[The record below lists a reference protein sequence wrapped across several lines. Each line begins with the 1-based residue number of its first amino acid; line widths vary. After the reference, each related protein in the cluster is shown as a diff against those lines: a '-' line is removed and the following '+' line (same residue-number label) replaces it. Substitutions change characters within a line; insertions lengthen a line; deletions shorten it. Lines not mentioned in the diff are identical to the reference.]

1 MVSAV
6 SLLADNDWRQLEQC
20 VRRGEP
26 VQIVRT
32 LGQTEVVAEVDHA
45 PPVWGGGML
54 VGVTVR
60 GNGRI
65 TRRQW
70 FASVDE
76 ARRIAK

>member
-1 MVSAV
+1 MT
-6 SLLADNDWRQLEQC
+6 LLTDNDWRQLEQC
-20 VRRGEP
+20 MRRGEP
-26 VQIVRT
+26 VQLVRT
-32 LGQTEVVAEVDHA
+32 LGQIEVVAEVDHA

-60 GNGRI
+60 ENGRI

-76 ARRIAK
+76 ARRVIM